1 MVNLMSP
8 DVKSGYHF
16 CRRYHAQGLRE
27 IIVLRN
33 GSLVIMQR
41 LARARGFLATHILV
55 AAF

>member
-8 DVKSGYHF
+8 DVKSVYHF
-16 CRRYHAQGLRE
+16 WRRYHAQGLRE